1 MKQVVNFSGGAGSW
15 AAGKRLAE
23 QLGVEDMVLVF
34 CDTKMED
41 PDLYRF
47 LHEAAA
53 NIGAPLVILAD
64 GRNVWELFAD
74 RHTIGNGKVDL
85 CSSVLKRDLLDKWRN
100 ANCSPEHTTINI
112 GIDWTESHRLE
123 RAQKASGVWKYAAPL
138 CDAPYLTKADVLA
151 WLKREGIEPPRLYAM
166 GFPHNNCGGF
176 CVKAGQAQFRLLLEK
191 FPERYAWHEAQE
203 ERVREIQRQHG
214 IVPSSVLYHRRGGKG
229 RVRVTLK
236 EFREA
241 IEQDRT
247 NCDEYDWG
255 GCGCALE
262 TSDEG
267 RYAGI

>member
-1 MKQVVNFSGGAGSW
+1 MAVRSGPWLGLRNVVNFSGGAGSW
-15 AAGKRLAE
+15 AAAKRVAE
-23 QLGVEDMVLVF
+23 QHGTDHMALVF

-41 PDLYRF
+41 QDLYRF

-53 NIGAPLVILAD
+53 NIGAPLIILAD

-74 RHTIGNGKVDL
+74 DHIIGNGKVDV
-85 CSSVLKRDLLDKWRN
+85 CSRVLKRDLLDKWRN

-191 FPERYAWHEAQE
+191 MPERYAWHEAQE
-203 ERVREIQRQHG
+203 EKVREIQRQHG
-214 IVPSSVLYHRRGGKG
+214 IVPSSVLYHRRGGNG

-241 IEQDRT
+241 IERERT
-247 NCDEYDWG
+247 DCDEQEWG

-262 TSDEG
+262 
-267 RYAGI
+267 